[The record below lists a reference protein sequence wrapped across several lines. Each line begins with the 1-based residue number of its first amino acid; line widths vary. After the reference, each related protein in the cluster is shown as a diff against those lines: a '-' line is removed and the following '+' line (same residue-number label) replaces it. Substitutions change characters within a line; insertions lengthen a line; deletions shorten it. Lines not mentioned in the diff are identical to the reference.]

1 MGKSCLREWRSN
13 ILLFIYFL
21 TVNRGTVFAWTL
33 STAKRLTPGMLT
45 PMIRALLAFALTL
58 LLTGAALAN
67 PRIKDIADVEGV
79 RDNQL
84 VGYGLVVGLDGTGD
98 TLRNAAFTRQAL
110 NSMLERFNINVR
122 EADLRTG
129 NVAAVIVTA
138 ELPPFSMQG
147 TRLDVTVSALG
158 DAGSLQGGVL
168 IATPLMAANGEV
180 YAVAQGS
187 LAVGG
192 FSAEGDAASVT
203 RGVPTNGRIANGA
216 VIEREIEWD
225 LAAQN
230 TVRLALRNPDFTT
243 ARRMAETINAFL
255 GADAAS
261 AQNPST
267 VALSRPAAFRGDM
280 VSLIAEVEQLR
291 VATDMRA
298 RVVIDES
305 TGTIVMGENVRVS
318 TVAIA
323 QGGLTITVSETPQV
337 SQAQP
342 FAEGGETVVVP
353 RTDVQVTEDA
363 GDLGVLEGSVTL
375 RELVD
380 GLNALG
386 VSPRDMIT
394 ILQTIKAAG
403 ALQAE
408 IEVL

>member
-1 MGKSCLREWRSN
+1 
-13 ILLFIYFL
+13 
-21 TVNRGTVFAWTL
+21 
-33 STAKRLTPGMLT
+33 
-45 PMIRALLAFALTL
+45 MIRLILIALSVVA
-58 LLTGAALAN
+58 LTGAAAIAN

-98 TLRNAAFTRQAL
+98 TLRNSAFTRQAL
-110 NSMLERFNINVR
+110 NSMLERFDINVR

-147 TRLDVTVSALG
+147 TRMDVTISALG
-158 DAGSLQGGVL
+158 DADSLQGGVL
-168 IATPLMAANGEV
+168 IATPLMAANGDV

-192 FSAEGDAASVT
+192 FAAEGDAASVT

-216 VIEREIEWD
+216 VIERELEWD
-225 LAAQN
+225 LASQSRI
-230 TVRLALRNPDFTT
+230 RLALRNPDFTT
-243 ARRMAETINAFL
+243 ARRMAQTINAYL
-255 GADAAS
+255 GDGAAS
-261 AQNPST
+261 AENPST
-267 VALSRPAAFRGDM
+267 VSLTRPGAFSGDM

-291 VATDMRA
+291 VETDMRA

-323 QGGLTITVSETPQV
+323 QGGLTITVSESPIA
-337 SQAQP
+337 SQAQA
-342 FAEGGETVVVP
+342 FAPGGETVVLP
-353 RTDVQVTEDA
+353 RTDVQVSEDMA
-363 GDLGVLEGSVTL
+363 DLGVLEGSVTL

-386 VSPRDMIT
+386 ISPRDMIT

>member
-1 MGKSCLREWRSN
+1 
-13 ILLFIYFL
+13 
-21 TVNRGTVFAWTL
+21 
-33 STAKRLTPGMLT
+33 
-45 PMIRALLAFALTL
+45 MIRFLVLIAAVVALSAP
-58 LLTGAALAN
+58 ALAD

-84 VGYGLVVGLDGTGD
+84 VGYGLVVGLDGSGD
-98 TLRNAAFTRQAL
+98 TLRNSAFTRQAL

-147 TRLDVTVSALG
+147 TRLDVTVSAIG
-158 DAGSLQGGVL
+158 DADSLQGGML
-168 IATPLMAANGEV
+168 IATPLMSSGGDV
-180 YAVAQGS
+180 YAIAQGS

-192 FSAEGDAASVT
+192 FSAEGDAASIT

-216 VIEREIEWD
+216 VIEREVAWD
-225 LAAQN
+225 LAAQASI
-230 TVRLALRNPDFTT
+230 RLALRNPDFTT
-243 ARRMAETINAFL
+243 ARRMAAAINAYL
-255 GADAAS
+255 GSSAAH
-261 AQNPST
+261 AENPSI
-267 VALSRPAAFRGDM
+267 VSLSRPAEFRGDM
-280 VSLIAEVEQLR
+280 VALVAEVEQLR
-291 VATDMRA
+291 VETDMRA

-323 QGGLTITVSETPQV
+323 QGGLTITVAESPIV

-342 FAEGGETVVVP
+342 FADGGETVVLP
-353 RTDVQVTEDA
+353 RTDVSVEEGQTQ
-363 GDLGVLEGSVTL
+363 LGVLESTVSL

-394 ILQTIKAAG
+394 ILQTIKASG

>member
-1 MGKSCLREWRSN
+1 MTRLF
-13 ILLFIYFL
+13 IAIALLFCLI
-21 TVNRGTVFAWTL
+21 A
-33 STAKRLTPGMLT
+33 P
-45 PMIRALLAFALTL
+45 LAE
-58 LLTGAALAN
+58 AN

-84 VGYGLVVGLDGTGD
+84 VGYGLVVGLDGSGD
-98 TLRNAAFTRQAL
+98 TLRNAVFTRQAL

-138 ELPPFSMQG
+138 ELPPFAMQG
-147 TRLDVTVSALG
+147 SRVDVTVSALG
-158 DAGSLQGGVL
+158 DADSLQGGVL
-168 IATPLMAANGEV
+168 IATPLMAANGDV

-192 FSAEGDAASVT
+192 FAAEGDGASIT
-203 RGVPTNGRIANGA
+203 RGVPTNARIANGG
-216 VIEREIEWD
+216 VIERELEWD
-225 LAAQN
+225 LAGQAQI
-230 TVRLALRNPDFTT
+230 RLALRNPDFTT
-243 ARRMAETINAFL
+243 ARRMAQAINAYL
-255 GADAAS
+255 GADAAA

-267 VALSRPAAFRGDM
+267 VALTRPLYFEGDM
-280 VSLIAEVEQLR
+280 VALLAEVEQLR
-291 VATDMRA
+291 VQTDMRA

-305 TGTIVMGENVRVS
+305 TGTIVMGEDVRVS

-323 QGGLTITVSETPQV
+323 QGGLTITVTESPEV
-337 SQAQP
+337 SQALP
-342 FAEGGETVVVP
+342 FADGGQTVQVP
-353 RTDVQVTEDA
+353 RTNVTAEEEMREF
-363 GDLGVLEGSVTL
+363 GVLNGTVSL

-394 ILQTIKAAG
+394 ILQSIKAAG

>member
-1 MGKSCLREWRSN
+1 
-13 ILLFIYFL
+13 
-21 TVNRGTVFAWTL
+21 
-33 STAKRLTPGMLT
+33 
-45 PMIRALLAFALTL
+45 MIRALTALALSVL
-58 LLTGAALAN
+58 LAGAALAN

-147 TRLDVTVSALG
+147 TRLDITASALG

-192 FSAEGDAASVT
+192 FSAEGDGASVT

-216 VIEREIEWD
+216 VIERELEWD
-225 LAAQN
+225 LAGQQ

-243 ARRMAETINAFL
+243 ARRLADAINAFL
-255 GADAAS
+255 GSNAAS
-261 AQNPST
+261 AENPST
-267 VALSRPAAFRGDM
+267 VSLSRPAAFDGDM
-280 VSLIAEVEQLR
+280 VSLIADVEQLR

-298 RVVIDES
+298 RVIIDEG

-323 QGGLTITVSETPQV
+323 QGGLTITVSESPIA

-342 FAEGGETVVVP
+342 FAQGGETVVLP
-353 RTDVQVTEDA
+353 RTDVQVTEDQA
-363 GDLGVLEGSVTL
+363 DLGVLEGSVTL

>member
-1 MGKSCLREWRSN
+1 
-13 ILLFIYFL
+13 
-21 TVNRGTVFAWTL
+21 
-33 STAKRLTPGMLT
+33 
-45 PMIRALLAFALTL
+45 MIRLILIALSVVALTG
-58 LLTGAALAN
+58 TAANAN

-98 TLRNAAFTRQAL
+98 TLRNSAFTRQAL
-110 NSMLERFNINVR
+110 NSMLERFDINVR

-147 TRLDVTVSALG
+147 TRMDVTISALG
-158 DAGSLQGGVL
+158 DADSLQGGVL
-168 IATPLMAANGEV
+168 IATPLMAANGDV

-192 FSAEGDAASVT
+192 FAAEGDAASVT

-216 VIEREIEWD
+216 VIERELDWD
-225 LAAQN
+225 LASQSQI
-230 TVRLALRNPDFTT
+230 RLALRNPDFTT
-243 ARRMAETINAFL
+243 ARRMAQTINAYL
-255 GADAAS
+255 GDGAAS
-261 AQNPST
+261 AENPST
-267 VALSRPAAFRGDM
+267 VSLTRPGAFSGDM

-291 VATDMRA
+291 VETDMRA

-323 QGGLTITVSETPQV
+323 QGGLTITVSESPV
-337 SQAQP
+337 ASQAQA
-342 FAEGGETVVVP
+342 FAPGGETVVLP
-353 RTDVQVTEDA
+353 RTDVQVSEDMA
-363 GDLGVLEGSVTL
+363 DLGVLEGSVTL

-386 VSPRDMIT
+386 ISPRDMIT

>member
-1 MGKSCLREWRSN
+1 MTGWVCKTLRYRD
-13 ILLFIYFL
+13 Y
-21 TVNRGTVFAWTL
+21 T
-33 STAKRLTPGMLT
+33 
-45 PMIRALLAFALTL
+45 MIRALLSLAL
-58 LLTGAALAN
+58 AAMIAAPALAN

-158 DAGSLQGGVL
+158 DADSLQGGVL
-168 IATPLMAANGEV
+168 IATPLMAANAEV

-225 LAAQN
+225 LAGQE

-243 ARRMAETINAFL
+243 ARRVAEAINAFL
-255 GADAAS
+255 GARAAS
-261 AQNPST
+261 ADNPST
-267 VALSRPAAFRGDM
+267 VSLSRPSGFSGNM

-298 RVVIDES
+298 RVIIDES

-337 SQAQP
+337 SQALP
-342 FAEGGETVVVP
+342 FAPGGETIEVP
-353 RTDVQVTEDA
+353 RTDVQVQEDV

>member
-1 MGKSCLREWRSN
+1 
-13 ILLFIYFL
+13 
-21 TVNRGTVFAWTL
+21 
-33 STAKRLTPGMLT
+33 
-45 PMIRALLAFALTL
+45 
-58 LLTGAALAN
+58 
-67 PRIKDIADVEGV
+67 
-79 RDNQL
+79 
-84 VGYGLVVGLDGTGD
+84 
-98 TLRNAAFTRQAL
+98 
-110 NSMLERFNINVR
+110 
-122 EADLRTG
+122 
-129 NVAAVIVTA
+129 
-138 ELPPFSMQG
+138 MQG

-192 FSAEGDAASVT
+192 FAAEGDAASVT

-216 VIEREIEWD
+216 VIEREIDWN
-225 LAAQN
+225 LAAQE

-243 ARRMAETINAFL
+243 ARRMAEAINAFL
-255 GADAAS
+255 GANAAS

-267 VALSRPAAFRGDM
+267 VALSRPSSFSGDM

-342 FAEGGETVVVP
+342 FADGGETVVVP

>member
-1 MGKSCLREWRSN
+1 
-13 ILLFIYFL
+13 
-21 TVNRGTVFAWTL
+21 
-33 STAKRLTPGMLT
+33 
-45 PMIRALLAFALTL
+45 
-58 LLTGAALAN
+58 
-67 PRIKDIADVEGV
+67 
-79 RDNQL
+79 
-84 VGYGLVVGLDGTGD
+84 
-98 TLRNAAFTRQAL
+98 
-110 NSMLERFNINVR
+110 
-122 EADLRTG
+122 
-129 NVAAVIVTA
+129 
-138 ELPPFSMQG
+138 
-147 TRLDVTVSALG
+147 
-158 DAGSLQGGVL
+158 VL

-192 FSAEGDAASVT
+192 FAAEGDAASVT

-216 VIEREIEWD
+216 VIEREIDWN
-225 LAAQN
+225 LAAQE

-243 ARRMAETINAFL
+243 ARRMAEAINAFL
-255 GADAAS
+255 GANAAS

-267 VALSRPAAFRGDM
+267 VALSRPSSFSGDM

-342 FAEGGETVVVP
+342 FADGGETVVVP

>member
-1 MGKSCLREWRSN
+1 
-13 ILLFIYFL
+13 
-21 TVNRGTVFAWTL
+21 
-33 STAKRLTPGMLT
+33 
-45 PMIRALLAFALTL
+45 MIRIIALLLAAVLT
-58 LLTGAALAN
+58 TAAAHAN

-98 TLRNAAFTRQAL
+98 TLRNTAFTRQSL
-110 NSMLERFNINVR
+110 NSMLERFNVNVR

-147 TRLDVTVSALG
+147 TRIDVTVSALG
-158 DAGSLQGGVL
+158 DSDSLQGGVL
-168 IATPLMAANGEV
+168 VATPLMDAAGNV
-180 YAVAQGS
+180 YAVSQGS
-187 LAVGG
+187 IAVGG
-192 FSAEGDAASVT
+192 FAAEGDAASIT
-203 RGVPTNGRIANGA
+203 RGVPTTGRIANGA
-216 VIEREIEWD
+216 LIERELNFD
-225 LAAQN
+225 MSGAQAI
-230 TVRLALRNPDFTT
+230 RLALRNPDFTT
-243 ARRMAETINAFL
+243 ARRMAEAINAFL
-255 GADAAS
+255 GGRVAEAV
-261 AQNPST
+261 NPSIVT
-267 VALSRPAAFRGDM
+267 
-280 VSLIAEVEQLR
+280 VSLPAQYGSGIVGMISDIEQLR
-291 VATDMRA
+291 VQADMRA
-298 RVVIDES
+298 RVVIDEA

-323 QGGLTITVSETPQV
+323 QGNLTITVSETPQV
-337 SQAQP
+337 VQP
-342 FAEGGETVVVP
+342 GAFAPEGEAVVVP
-353 RTDVQVTEDA
+353 RTEVTVDE
-363 GDLGVLEGSVTL
+363 GMSQLGLIEETVSL

>member
-1 MGKSCLREWRSN
+1 VL
-13 ILLFIYFL
+13 
-21 TVNRGTVFAWTL
+21 
-33 STAKRLTPGMLT
+33 
-45 PMIRALLAFALTL
+45 IRLLAALCTACLITL
-58 LLTGAALAN
+58 GSASAN

-110 NSMLERFNINVR
+110 NSMLERFDINVR

-147 TRLDVTVSALG
+147 TRIDVTISALG
-158 DAGSLQGGVL
+158 DADSLQGGVL
-168 IATPLMAANGEV
+168 IATPLMAANGDV

-192 FSAEGDAASVT
+192 FAAEGDAASIT

-216 VIEREIEWD
+216 VIERELDWN
-225 LAAQN
+225 LARQDQI
-230 TVRLALRNPDFTT
+230 RLALRNPDFTT
-243 ARRMAETINAFL
+243 AQRMANTINAYL
-255 GADAAS
+255 GAGAA
-261 AQNPST
+261 AAENPST
-267 VALSRPAAFRGDM
+267 VALARPAAYAGDM
-280 VSLIAEVEQLR
+280 VALIAEVEQLR

-298 RVVIDES
+298 RVIIDES

-323 QGGLTITVSETPQV
+323 QGGLTITVSESPV
-337 SQAQP
+337 ASQAQP
-342 FAEGGETVVVP
+342 FADGGETVVLP
-353 RTDVQVTEDA
+353 RTDLQVSEDMA
-363 GDLGVLEGSVTL
+363 DLGVLEGSVTL

>member
-1 MGKSCLREWRSN
+1 MIR
-13 ILLFIYFL
+13 FL
-21 TVNRGTVFAWTL
+21 VLIAAVFAL
-33 STAKRLTPGMLT
+33 SAP
-45 PMIRALLAFALTL
+45 
-58 LLTGAALAN
+58 ALAD

-84 VGYGLVVGLDGTGD
+84 VGYGLVVGLDGSGD
-98 TLRNAAFTRQAL
+98 TLRNSAFTRQAL

-122 EADLRTG
+122 DADLRTG

-147 TRLDVTVSALG
+147 TRLDVTVSAIG
-158 DAGSLQGGVL
+158 DADSLQGGML
-168 IATPLMAANGEV
+168 IATPLMSSGGDV
-180 YAVAQGS
+180 YAIAQGS

-192 FSAEGDAASVT
+192 FSAEGDAASIT
-203 RGVPTNGRIANGA
+203 RGVPTNARIANGA
-216 VIEREIEWD
+216 VIEREVAWD
-225 LAAQN
+225 LAAQA
-230 TVRLALRNPDFTT
+230 TIRLALRNPDFTT
-243 ARRMAETINAFL
+243 ARRMAAAINAYL
-255 GADAAS
+255 GSGAAH
-261 AQNPST
+261 AENPSI
-267 VALSRPAAFRGDM
+267 VSLSRPAEFRGDM
-280 VSLIAEVEQLR
+280 VALVAEVEQLR
-291 VATDMRA
+291 VETDMRA

-323 QGGLTITVSETPQV
+323 QGGLTITVAESPIA

-342 FAEGGETVVVP
+342 FAEGGETVVLP
-353 RTDVQVTEDA
+353 RTDVTVEEGQTQ
-363 GDLGVLEGSVTL
+363 LGVLESTVSL

-394 ILQTIKAAG
+394 ILQTIKASG

>member
-1 MGKSCLREWRSN
+1 
-13 ILLFIYFL
+13 
-21 TVNRGTVFAWTL
+21 
-33 STAKRLTPGMLT
+33 
-45 PMIRALLAFALTL
+45 MIRTLLAFALTVL
-58 LLTGAALAN
+58 LAGAALAN

-158 DAGSLQGGVL
+158 DADSLQGGVL

-216 VIEREIEWD
+216 VIEREIDWN
-225 LAAQN
+225 LAAQE

-243 ARRMAETINAFL
+243 ARRMAEAINAFL
-255 GADAAS
+255 GANAAS

-267 VALSRPAAFRGDM
+267 VSLTRPGAFSGDM

>member
-1 MGKSCLREWRSN
+1 MAVVHSK
-13 ILLFIYFL
+13 
-21 TVNRGTVFAWTL
+21 
-33 STAKRLTPGMLT
+33 TPYT
-45 PMIRALLAFALTL
+45 RDDNPMIRVFLSLALMILLA
-58 LLTGAALAN
+58 GAALAN

-216 VIEREIEWD
+216 VIEREIDWD
-225 LAAQN
+225 LAAQQ

-267 VALSRPAAFRGDM
+267 VALSRPAAFSGDM

-363 GDLGVLEGSVTL
+363 GNLGVLEGSVTL

>member
-1 MGKSCLREWRSN
+1 MFRL
-13 ILLFIYFL
+13 IFL
-21 TVNRGTVFAWTL
+21 AL
-33 STAKRLTPGMLT
+33 AATALM
-45 PMIRALLAFALTL
+45 
-58 LLTGAALAN
+58 AAPAQAN

-98 TLRNAAFTRQAL
+98 TLRNSAFTRQAL
-110 NSMLERFNINVR
+110 NSMLERFDINVR

-147 TRLDVTVSALG
+147 TRMDVTISALG
-158 DAGSLQGGVL
+158 DADSLQGGVL
-168 IATPLMAANGEV
+168 IATPLMAANGDV

-192 FSAEGDAASVT
+192 FAAEGDAASIT

-216 VIEREIEWD
+216 VIERELDWD
-225 LAAQN
+225 LGSQN
-230 TVRLALRNPDFTT
+230 EIRLALRNPDFTT
-243 ARRMAETINAFL
+243 ARRMADTINAYL
-255 GADAAS
+255 GNGAAL
-261 AQNPST
+261 AENPST
-267 VALSRPAAFRGDM
+267 VSLTRPTAFSGDM
-280 VSLIAEVEQLR
+280 VTLIAEVEQLR
-291 VATDMRA
+291 VETDMRA

-323 QGGLTITVSETPQV
+323 QGGLTITVSESPV
-337 SQAQP
+337 ASQAQP
-342 FAEGGETVVVP
+342 FAQGGETVVLP
-353 RTDVQVTEDA
+353 RTDVEVSEDTA
-363 GDLGVLEGSVTL
+363 DLGVLEGSVTL

-408 IEVL
+408 IELL

>member
-1 MGKSCLREWRSN
+1 
-13 ILLFIYFL
+13 
-21 TVNRGTVFAWTL
+21 
-33 STAKRLTPGMLT
+33 
-45 PMIRALLAFALTL
+45 
-58 LLTGAALAN
+58 
-67 PRIKDIADVEGV
+67 
-79 RDNQL
+79 
-84 VGYGLVVGLDGTGD
+84 
-98 TLRNAAFTRQAL
+98 
-110 NSMLERFNINVR
+110 
-122 EADLRTG
+122 
-129 NVAAVIVTA
+129 
-138 ELPPFSMQG
+138 
-147 TRLDVTVSALG
+147 
-158 DAGSLQGGVL
+158 
-168 IATPLMAANGEV
+168 MAANGEV

-192 FSAEGDAASVT
+192 FAAEGDAASVT

-225 LAAQN
+225 LAGQE

-243 ARRMAETINAFL
+243 ARRMADAINAFL

-261 AQNPST
+261 AENPST
-267 VALSRPAAFRGDM
+267 VALSRPSAFSGDM

-298 RVVIDES
+298 RVIIDES

-342 FAEGGETVVVP
+342 FAPGGEAIEVP
-353 RTDVQVTEDA
+353 RTDVEVTEDA

>member
-1 MGKSCLREWRSN
+1 
-13 ILLFIYFL
+13 
-21 TVNRGTVFAWTL
+21 
-33 STAKRLTPGMLT
+33 
-45 PMIRALLAFALTL
+45 MIRLILIALSVVA
-58 LLTGAALAN
+58 LTGAAANAN

-98 TLRNAAFTRQAL
+98 TLRNSAFTRQAL
-110 NSMLERFNINVR
+110 NSMLERFDINVR

-147 TRLDVTVSALG
+147 TRMDVTISALG
-158 DAGSLQGGVL
+158 DADSLQGGVL
-168 IATPLMAANGEV
+168 IATPLMAANGDV

-187 LAVGG
+187 MAVGG
-192 FSAEGDAASVT
+192 FAAEGDAASVT

-216 VIEREIEWD
+216 VIERELDWD
-225 LAAQN
+225 LASQSQI
-230 TVRLALRNPDFTT
+230 RLALRNPDFTT
-243 ARRMAETINAFL
+243 ARRMAQTINAYL
-255 GADAAS
+255 GDGAAS
-261 AQNPST
+261 AENPST
-267 VALSRPAAFRGDM
+267 VSLTRPGAFSGDM

-291 VATDMRA
+291 VETDMRA

-323 QGGLTITVSETPQV
+323 QGGLTITVSESPV
-337 SQAQP
+337 ASQAQA
-342 FAEGGETVVVP
+342 FAPGGETVVLP
-353 RTDVQVTEDA
+353 RTDVQVSEDMA
-363 GDLGVLEGSVTL
+363 DLGVLEGSVTL

-386 VSPRDMIT
+386 ISPRDMIT

>member
-1 MGKSCLREWRSN
+1 
-13 ILLFIYFL
+13 
-21 TVNRGTVFAWTL
+21 
-33 STAKRLTPGMLT
+33 
-45 PMIRALLAFALTL
+45 MIRALIALALSVL
-58 LLTGAALAN
+58 LAGTALAN

-147 TRLDVTVSALG
+147 TRLDITASALG

-192 FSAEGDAASVT
+192 FSAEGDGASVT

-216 VIEREIEWD
+216 VIERELEWD
-225 LAAQN
+225 LAGQQ

-243 ARRMAETINAFL
+243 ARRMANAINAFL
-255 GADAAS
+255 GSNAAS
-261 AQNPST
+261 AENPST
-267 VALSRPAAFRGDM
+267 VSLSRPAAFDGDM
-280 VSLIAEVEQLR
+280 VSLIADVEQLR

-298 RVVIDES
+298 RVIIDES

-323 QGGLTITVSETPQV
+323 QGGLTITVSESPIA

-342 FAEGGETVVVP
+342 FAEGGETVVLP
-353 RTDVQVTEDA
+353 RTDVQVTEDRA
-363 GDLGVLEGSVTL
+363 DLGVLEGSVTL

>member
-1 MGKSCLREWRSN
+1 
-13 ILLFIYFL
+13 
-21 TVNRGTVFAWTL
+21 
-33 STAKRLTPGMLT
+33 
-45 PMIRALLAFALTL
+45 MIRALTALALSL
-58 LLTGAALAN
+58 LLAGAALAN

-147 TRLDVTVSALG
+147 TRLDVTASALG

-168 IATPLMAANGEV
+168 IATPLMGANGEV

-192 FSAEGDAASVT
+192 FSAEGDGASVT

-216 VIEREIEWD
+216 VIERELDWD
-225 LAAQN
+225 LAGQQ

-243 ARRMAETINAFL
+243 ARRMANAINAFL
-255 GADAAS
+255 GSRVANAE
-261 AQNPST
+261 NPST
-267 VALSRPAAFRGDM
+267 VALTRPSTFDGDM
-280 VSLIAEVEQLR
+280 VALIADVEQLR

-298 RVVIDES
+298 RVIIDES

-323 QGGLTITVSETPQV
+323 QGGLTITVSESPV
-337 SQAQP
+337 ASQAQP
-342 FAEGGETVVVP
+342 FAQGGETVVLP
-353 RTDVQVTEDA
+353 RTDVQVTEDRA
-363 GDLGVLEGSVTL
+363 DLGVLEGSVTL